1 MNAAPP
7 GFSLGIEEEY
17 LLVDLETRA
26 LAVDPPHAIL
36 DECRQLLEGHAT
48 TEFMRSQIEVETA
61 VCATIGEA
69 RKQLKHLRGTVIEV
83 ARRYGFAPIA
93 SSTHPFSK
101 WSGQVHTDK
110 ERYNKLAEE
119 TQEVGRRL
127 VTCGMHVHVGIEDDD
142 LRIDLMNQM
151 TYFLPHLLALST
163 SSPFWEGD
171 DTGLA
176 SYRLSVFREM
186 PRTGPPETFASF
198 AEFQRTVGVL
208 VAAGI
213 VEDGTKIWW
222 DIRPS
227 WRYPTLEMRITD
239 ICPDLEEGIA
249 IAAMYR
255 CLLRMLWR
263 LRGDNK
269 RWRSYSPFLVA
280 ENRWRAQRYGM
291 DQGLIDFG
299 RGKMVPFADL
309 LEEMIDLVRDDAA
322 HFGCLNEIAHLRTIL
337 TRGTSAHRQRAA
349 YAAAKKS
356 GASHEDALKKVVDL
370 IVAETAAGAELPA

>member
-7 GFSLGIEEEY
+7 GFTLGIEEEY
-17 LLVDLETRA
+17 LLVDLKTRA

-36 DECRQLLEGHAT
+36 DECKALLEGHAT
-48 TEFMRSQIEVETA
+48 TEFMRSQIEVETG
-61 VCATIGEA
+61 VCTTIAEA

-83 ARRYGFAPIA
+83 ARNYGYAPIA

-101 WSGQVHTDK
+101 WSGQLHTDK
-110 ERYNKLAEE
+110 ERYNKLAEDM
-119 TQEVGRRL
+119 QEVGRRL

-142 LRIDLMNQM
+142 LRIDLMQQM
-151 TYFLPHLLALST
+151 TYFLPHLLVLST

-171 DTGLA
+171 DTGLS
-176 SYRLSVFREM
+176 SYRLAVFREM
-186 PRTGPPETFASF
+186 PRTGPPENFSSF
-198 AEFQRTVGVL
+198 AEFRRTVGVL

-249 IAAMYR
+249 IAALYR

-263 LRGDNK
+263 LRADNK

-291 DQGLIDFG
+291 EQGLIDFG
-299 RGKMVPFADL
+299 RGEIVPYADL
-309 LEEMIDLVRDDAA
+309 LEEMIDLVHDDAA

-337 TRGTSAHRQRAA
+337 ERGTSAHRQRVA
-349 YAAAKKS
+349 YAAARKQ
-356 GASHEDALKKVVDL
+356 GADHDEALRSVVDL
-370 IVAETAAGAELPA
+370 IVAETAAGAELPE